1 MRRRGKSPRLRA
13 CSVPEVFVY
22 SLLDPI
28 YTGPP
33 FTMFGFTHIAAL
45 VFVALACV
53 AVGLA
58 AYYTPAHRQ
67 PLLRWGLIGFAV
79 LNWLG
84 WDAWQLAY
92 GLWSAEFSL
101 PLHICTLSVPLTALM
116 LYTRSYTLFQVL
128 YFWGFTASVVAML
141 TPDLAGYGYNFP
153 HFRYWIFFTSH
164 GSILLGVVYA
174 AVAFNYRPTW
184 RSVGLAFVLTN
195 AYLLVAALAN
205 WLTGGNYVYIARK
218 PDFPT
223 LIDLLGPWPWY
234 IIPLQLIG
242 LLAFVLVYLPW
253 AARDRV
259 RKA

>member
-1 MRRRGKSPRLRA
+1 MFA
-13 CSVPEVFVY
+13 PEVAVY

-33 FTMFGFTHIAAL
+33 FTIFSFSHIAAL
-45 VFVALACV
+45 GFVALACV
-53 AVGLA
+53 AIA
-58 AYYTPAHRQ
+58 IATFYSNDRQ
-67 PLLRWGLIGFAV
+67 RAWLRRGLIGFTV
-79 LNWLG
+79 VNWLG

-92 GLWSAEFSL
+92 GLWSAAFSL
-101 PLHICTLSVPLTALM
+101 PLHLCTLSVPLSALM
-116 LYTRSYTLFQVL
+116 LLTRSYTLFQLL

-164 GSILLGVVYA
+164 GSILLAVVYA
-174 AVAFNYRPTW
+174 AVAFRYRPTW
-184 RSVGLAFVLTN
+184 RSVGLAVLLTN

-223 LIDLLGPWPWY
+223 LIDVLGPWPWY

-242 LLAFVLVYLPW
+242 IAAFVLVYLPW

-259 RKA
+259 KAWREQSDSLTV